1 MAIIKV
7 FAASYLLIHSI
18 MIAAGLTMFF
28 MEIVKPALRTP
39 VPVKAIAA
47 AAAENGF
54 KA

>member
-1 MAIIKV
+1 MANIEV
-7 FAASYLLIHSI
+7 FAASKLLIDSI

-39 VPVKAIAA
+39 VSVKAIAA
-47 AAAENGF
+47 AAAEKSF